1 MIQWRKS
8 SHSQGGG
15 QGECVEV
22 STNVPAATLIQD
34 STNPGPHLALAPTRL
49 AALVRQIK
57 TGAFDLGSPD
67 HSA

>member
-8 SHSQGGG
+8 SHSQGNG

-22 STNVPAATLIQD
+22 STNVTATTLVQD
-34 STNPGPHLALAPTRL
+34 SKNPGPHLALAPTGL

-57 TGAFDLGSPD
+57 TGALDL
-67 HSA
+67 